1 MLSIYKNHHNLL
13 YNKLVELSRNIFFYE
28 KILLKDNFETR
39 INLIFTHMSLILII
53 FREKKI
59 KFPQE
64 IFDNIFLSVEYHIRE
79 IGYGDVVVNKKMKTL
94 TRIFYDI
101 LLKIKSSQNQVF
113 IINNNVLKTYFDVQS
128 NKSDQLVD
136 KLAMYFK
143 DFYYYCFELDNNI
156 VLKGQINFNYT
167 NKNGRT

>member
-1 MLSIYKNHHNLL
+1 MIFINRKHNALL
-13 YNKLVELSRNIFFYE
+13 YIIICSFFLNNCQLNSP
-28 KILLKDNFETR
+28 KKPHGLNFLDN
-39 INLIFTHMSLILII
+39 
-53 FREKKI
+53 REKKI